1 MSRTTRRSFVVQSA
15 AALAA
20 VRTLS
25 AFNPLR
31 ASNLGVQLYTV
42 RDTIE
47 KDPLKD
53 LKAIEAIGY
62 GEVEVVYASLEKI
75 WPALKETKL
84 KAVSAHVDSEFFFEE
99 SLGKIDEVVG
109 ILKEKGFTYMVMP
122 YVPNANRGGL
132 DVFKKFGDI
141 LNKVGEKAKAAG
153 LKLCYHNHA
162 FEFEPMGGTTGLDV
176 MLKETQKSLVSL
188 ELDIFWVSVAGHNPV
203 DLMKQYSDRVALLHL
218 KDKAAGFPVQYNE
231 NVPPATFKEVGHG
244 SIDIPAVLAE
254 AKKIG
259 VTNYFVE
266 QDHTPGDPLVSLKE
280 SFDYLKGHF
289 ASRL

>member
-1 MSRTTRRSFVVQSA
+1 MTMSRTTRRNFVVQSA

-20 VRTLS
+20 ARTLS

-31 ASNLGVQLYTV
+31 AGNLGVQLYTV
-42 RDTIE
+42 RNTIE
-47 KDPLKD
+47 KEPLKD

-62 GEVEVVYASLEKI
+62 QEVEVVYASLDKI

-84 KAVSAHVDSEFFFEE
+84 KAVSAHVDSAFFFEK
-99 SLGKIDEVVG
+99 SLSKIDEVVG
-109 ILKEKGFTYMVMP
+109 VLKEKGFTYMVMP
-122 YVPNANRGGL
+122 YVPNGNRGDL

-141 LNKVGEKAKAAG
+141 LNRVGEKANAAG

-162 FEFEPMGGTTGLDV
+162 FEFEPMGGTTGLEA
-176 MLKETQKSLVSL
+176 MMKETQKSLVSL

-203 DLMKQYSDRVALLHL
+203 ELLKKYSDRVALLHL
-218 KDKAAGFPVQYNE
+218 KDKAANFPVQYNE

-266 QDHTPGDPLVSLKE
+266 QDQTPGDPLISLKE
-280 SFDYLKGHF
+280 SFDYLKGYF
-289 ASRL
+289 AR

>member
-1 MSRTTRRSFVVQSA
+1 MSRTTRRKFVVHSA

-42 RDTIE
+42 RNTIE

-62 GEVEVVYASLEKI
+62 REVEVVYASLSKI
-75 WPALKETKL
+75 WDALKETKL
-84 KAVSAHVDSEFFFEE
+84 KAVSAHVDSAFFFEE

-109 ILKEKGFTYMVMP
+109 VLKEKGFTYMVMP
-122 YVPNANRGGL
+122 YVPNENRGNL

-141 LNKVGEKAKAAG
+141 LNKVGEKANAAG

-188 ELDIFWVSVAGHNPV
+188 ELDIFWVSVAGHKPIE
-203 DLMKQYSDRVALLHL
+203 LMKKYSDRIALLHL
-218 KDKAAGFPVQYNE
+218 KDKAADFPVQYNE
-231 NVPPATFKEVGHG
+231 KVPPATFKEVGHG
-244 SIDIPAVLAE
+244 SVDIPGVLEE

-266 QDHTPGDPLVSLKE
+266 QDQTPGDPLVSLKE

-289 ASRL
+289 AK

>member
-1 MSRTTRRSFVVQSA
+1 MSRTTRRHFVLQST

-20 VRTLS
+20 AGALS
-25 AFNPLR
+25 AFEPLR

-42 RDTIE
+42 RKTIE
-47 KDPLKD
+47 KDPAKD

-62 GEVEVVYASLEKI
+62 QEVEVVYASLDKI

-84 KAVSAHVDSEFFFEE
+84 KAVSAHVDSAFFFEE
-99 SLGKIDEVVG
+99 SLSKLDEVIGV
-109 ILKEKGFTYMVMP
+109 LKEKGFTYMVMP

-141 LNKVGEKAKAAG
+141 LNKVGEKTKAAG

-176 MLKETQKSLVSL
+176 MLKEAQKSLVSL
-188 ELDIFWVSVAGHNPV
+188 ELDIFWVSVAGHKPV
-203 DLMKQYSDRVALLHL
+203 DLMKKYADRIALVHL
-218 KDKAAGFPVQYNE
+218 KDKAANFPVQYNE

-244 SIDIPAVLAE
+244 SIDIPGVLAE
-254 AKKIG
+254 ARKIG

-266 QDHTPGDPLVSLKE
+266 QDQTPGDPLASLQQ

-289 ASRL
+289 AK

>member
-1 MSRTTRRSFVVQSA
+1 MSRTTRRHFVLQSTAVLA
-15 AALAA
+15 AARA
-20 VRTLS
+20 LS
-25 AFNPLR
+25 AFEPLR

-42 RDTIE
+42 RKTIE
-47 KDPLKD
+47 KDPAKD

-62 GEVEVVYASLEKI
+62 QEVEVVYASLDKI

-84 KAVSAHVDSEFFFEE
+84 KAVSAHVDSAFFFEE
-99 SLGKIDEVVG
+99 SLSKLDEVIGV
-109 ILKEKGFTYMVMP
+109 LKEKGFTYMVMP

-141 LNKVGEKAKAAG
+141 LNKVGEKTKAAG

-176 MLKETQKSLVSL
+176 MLKEAQKSLVSL
-188 ELDIFWVSVAGHNPV
+188 ELDIFWVSVAGHKPV
-203 DLMKQYSDRVALLHL
+203 DLMKKYADRIALVHL
-218 KDKAAGFPVQYNE
+218 KDKAANFPVQYNE

-244 SIDIPAVLAE
+244 SIDIPGVLAE
-254 AKKIG
+254 ARKIG

-266 QDHTPGDPLVSLKE
+266 QDQTPGDPLASLQQ
-280 SFDYLKGHF
+280 SFDYLKTHF
-289 ASRL
+289 AK